1 MFGHLDLNSDGL
13 LSAQEMYDLEH
24 DQVRFF
30 AISKQYSL
38 NKYMPYIQNEKCIKP
53 FIEKCDTDTDM
64 NLTPHE
70 WCRCFE
76 QSDRPC
82 AAVRRRL
89 TGDLVGNYS

>member
-38 NKYMPYIQNEKCIKP
+38 NKYMPYI
-53 FIEKCDTDTDM
+53 
-64 NLTPHE
+64 
-70 WCRCFE
+70 
-76 QSDRPC
+76 
-82 AAVRRRL
+82 
-89 TGDLVGNYS
+89 